1 MKNINSK
8 KLIPMFA
15 LSRIAGPLT
24 LLVLIVLSGNS
35 ASAQHVPGGRKK
47 TDSVPVFRHTPPTD
61 SMIETRLVTLAL
73 EGPRYEASGHQM
85 NVTQSN
91 LSKAKRSWLNLLSI
105 SANYNDQ
112 TFAKQTAATGAYVYP
127 KYFFGLTIPIGLFFS
142 MGPDIRGARENV
154 EISRNNREQL
164 ARTLRTEVLGKYKQY
179 KNFGDLILL
188 QNTIVVDQQAGF
200 TQIEK
205 KFRDG
210 TTSID
215 QYNLANKSYSD
226 ERVKML
232 NLQLSQDLIRLDI
245 EQIIGVNLDAVTR

>member
-1 MKNINSK
+1 MQNIKSK
-8 KLIPMFA
+8 KFIPMHA
-15 LSRIAGPLT
+15 LSRIAGPFT
-24 LLVLIVLSGNS
+24 LLLLMLLPGNY
-35 ASAQHVPGGRKK
+35 ASAQHVPGGRHK

-61 SMIETRLVTLAL
+61 SMIENRLVALAL
-73 EGPRYEASGHQM
+73 QGPRYEASGHQI
-85 NVTQSN
+85 NVTESN

-112 TFAKQTAATGAYVYP
+112 TFAKQSAVTGAYVYP

-188 QNTIVVDQQAGF
+188 QNTILVDQQAGF

-245 EQIIGVNLDAVTR
+245 EQIIGVSLDAVTR

>member
-1 MKNINSK
+1 MHV
-8 KLIPMFA
+8 
-15 LSRIAGPLT
+15 LSRIAGSFT
-24 LLVLIVLSGNS
+24 LLLLIFLSGS
-35 ASAQHVPGGRKK
+35 PASAQHIPGGRHKN
-47 TDSVPVFRHTPPTD
+47 DSVPVFRHTPPNDT
-61 SMIETRLVTLAL
+61 MIESRLVTLAL

-85 NVTQSN
+85 NVTKSN

-164 ARTLRTEVLGKYKQY
+164 ARTIRTEVLGKYKQY

-188 QNTIVVDQQAGF
+188 QNTIVIDQQAAL

-215 QYNLANKSYSD
+215 SYNLANKSYSD

-245 EQIIGVNLDAVTR
+245 EQMIGVSLDAVTR

>member
-1 MKNINSK
+1 MY
-8 KLIPMFA
+8 A
-15 LSRIAGPLT
+15 LSRIAGPFAF
-24 LLVLIVLSGNS
+24 LLFIFLSGS
-35 ASAQHVPGGRKK
+35 SDSVSAQHVPGGRHKN
-47 TDSVPVFRHTPPTD
+47 DSVPLFRRTPPND

-73 EGPRYEASGHQM
+73 EGPRYEASGHLV
-85 NVTQSN
+85 NVQKSN

-112 TFAKQTAATGAYVYP
+112 TFAKQSAATGAYVYP

-164 ARTLRTEVLGKYKQY
+164 ARTIRTEVLGKYKQY

-188 QNTIVVDQQAGF
+188 QNTIVVDQQAAL
-200 TQIEK
+200 TQVEK

-210 TTSID
+210 STSID
-215 QYNLANKSYSD
+215 QYNLANKGYSD

-245 EQIIGVNLDAVTR
+245 EQMIGVSLDAVTR